1 MGKTKNT
8 ARAAL
13 IIIIFTLAS
22 KVLGFFRE
30 ILIAAKFGSGADT
43 DTFFIALAAIG
54 LFTSMITQSINTT
67 MIPVLSEVE
76 VVEGKEGKKNHTSNL
91 LNIICMLSF
100 AITILA
106 WILAPLVVK
115 SLAAGF
121 EGEQFS
127 FAVLLMRIGLPA
139 IIFAGVQGVFAGYL
153 ESELMFTESSI
164 AQFPYNFVYI
174 FSLVFMSSIF
184 GIKGLMVT
192 SVLATLS
199 QIIIQIPGMKK
210 AGFRYRFMLDFK
222 DKYAKK
228 IIYLIPPVLISTT
241 VNDINKMIDKS
252 LASGLVEGSIS
263 ALNYASKLEGL
274 STGIFITA
282 ITTVI
287 YPMLSQRANKDNL
300 DGFKKSIIYGIN
312 IILLITI
319 PAMVGMIILA
329 NPIVR
334 VAFQRG
340 AFDSIATY
348 MTVGAL
354 SYYAI
359 GLVGTAAK
367 FFLSRVFYSLQ
378 DTKTPM
384 INSFIALGI
393 NIVLNFA
400 LINFMQHRGLAL
412 ATSISAIATSLFLL
426 YRLKGKIGSF
436 GFMRAVACG
445 LKSLAAASIMGIVV
459 YFLNKII
466 DFGAG
471 TLPELIALLISAGVG
486 ALVYFIFI
494 YLFKVEELSRF
505 VEAAKAK
512 LKGIGRQG

>member
-1 MGKTKNT
+1 
-8 ARAAL
+8 
-13 IIIIFTLAS
+13 
-22 KVLGFFRE
+22 
-30 ILIAAKFGSGADT
+30 
-43 DTFFIALAAIG
+43 
-54 LFTSMITQSINTT
+54 

-121 EGEQFS
+121 EGEQVS
-127 FAVLLMRIGLPA
+127 FAVLLMSIGLPA
-139 IIFAGVQGVFAGYL
+139 IIFAGVQVVFAGYL

-274 STGIFITA
+274 STE
-282 ITTVI
+282 
-287 YPMLSQRANKDNL
+287 
-300 DGFKKSIIYGIN
+300 
-312 IILLITI
+312 
-319 PAMVGMIILA
+319 
-329 NPIVR
+329 
-334 VAFQRG
+334 
-340 AFDSIATY
+340 
-348 MTVGAL
+348 
-354 SYYAI
+354 
-359 GLVGTAAK
+359 
-367 FFLSRVFYSLQ
+367 
-378 DTKTPM
+378 
-384 INSFIALGI
+384 
-393 NIVLNFA
+393 
-400 LINFMQHRGLAL
+400 
-412 ATSISAIATSLFLL
+412 FLL
-426 YRLKGKIGSF
+426 L
-436 GFMRAVACG
+436 
-445 LKSLAAASIMGIVV
+445 
-459 YFLNKII
+459 
-466 DFGAG
+466 
-471 TLPELIALLISAGVG
+471 
-486 ALVYFIFI
+486 
-494 YLFKVEELSRF
+494 
-505 VEAAKAK
+505 
-512 LKGIGRQG
+512 Q